1 MSVTEDNEGTL
12 AVLVDYITST
22 SNATVD
28 LVKSGADI
36 LEKLVDDATNLSKV
50 CKHQMKTAIM
60 IFYTQN
66 DAQFAFFFVYLR
78 LVLTIEWILFCQNKT
93 ITNTTAV
100 FIFKN

>member
-1 MSVTEDNEGTL
+1 MSVTEENEGTL

-50 CKHQMKTAIM
+50 CKHQMKTTAIM

-66 DAQFAFFFVYLR
+66 DALFAFFFVYLR
-78 LVLTIEWILFCQNKT
+78 LLLTIE
-93 ITNTTAV
+93 
-100 FIFKN
+100 